1 MIIRTASAV
10 SCFVAVMAAASFA
23 NAQSF
28 SPAGA
33 FEIVDSEFVVEQSQ
47 QLTCHIDGFDG
58 SVPTGGANAVI
69 DVNPPNTLLEGDGLC
84 DNVGLNN
91 SNWTITPTGGTNVT
105 VTGISATSLLGTC
118 AGTVTGTYVG
128 NTLTIPRQSI
138 SGTIFGFPT
147 LCYIG
152 GYATTGNSAITLS

>member
-23 NAQSF
+23 NAQTF
-28 SPAGA
+28 SPVTT

-47 QLTCHIDGFDG
+47 ELTCHIDGFEG
-58 SVPTGGANAVI
+58 YVTTGGATAVI
-69 DVNPPNTLLEGDGLC
+69 DVNPPNTLLDGDNLC

-128 NTLTIPRQSI
+128 NTLTIPRQGI
-138 SGTIFGFPT
+138 PGTIFWIPT
-147 LCYIG
+147 TCYIE
-152 GYATTGNSAITLS
+152 GYATTGNSAISL